1 MQRSLSG
8 GFLTEDAAL
17 LNANVLVVSSA
28 GNSRTNP
35 CAGYYDPLT
44 TFGKILV
51 GSTSRSDEASSFS
64 NYGPCVHMQVFET
77 PRPCRPPCQSA
88 SDRRPH
94 PLPHRAPPRM
104 CAGPRLQ
111 HPGSMVGSS
120 NTARAIAS
128 GTSMAA
134 PHVSGVAAQLLAED
148 PTLSVA
154 RVKEVLLAAAEVGSI
169 HLSAN
174 AVQGQTP
181 NRLLIG
187 GAGLRLF
194 LNRPSPPPSP
204 PMPPPSPPSPP
215 SPPYCPVECGKPGH
229 CTSEIAGFRDP
240 NELHE
245 VLFQRTPHALCV
257 CSPRAPLPAA
267 TGAVLL
273 QCQAFSSLGI
283 PSEWLLCVGGVR
295 CGLAVRTRQDICR
308 GRGHLPIRRRE
319 ALHGCRALGR
329 LHRRHWLSVRL

>member
-1 MQRSLSG
+1 MIHLPRSARYSLAPR
-8 GFLTEDAAL
+8 L
-17 LNANVLVVSSA
+17 
-28 GNSRTNP
+28 
-35 CAGYYDPLT
+35 DP
-44 TFGKILV
+44 
-51 GSTSRSDEASSFS
+51 
-64 NYGPCVHMQVFET
+64 M
-77 PRPCRPPCQSA
+77 
-88 SDRRPH
+88 RPH
-94 PLPHRAPPRM
+94 RSPTTARASTCRSSKPRARAARHVSLQATAGLTRCRTEPRRA
-104 CAGPRLQ
+104 CAQ
-111 HPGSMVGSS
+111 APGSSILGAWVGSS

-308 GRGHLPIRRRE
+308 GRGHLPIRRRQT
-319 ALHGCRALGR
+319 LHHRRARGR
-329 LHRRHWLSVRL
+329 LHRRHWM